1 MANSEHLE
9 ILGRGVEPSMTFEAV
24 SDPSPRPRLR
34 PARVLRE
41 ACGEG
46 ETEVSPP

>member
-1 MANSEHLE
+1 MANPEHLK
-9 ILGRGVEPSMTFEAV
+9 ILGRGVEPPMTFDSV

-34 PARVLRE
+34 KALVLRE